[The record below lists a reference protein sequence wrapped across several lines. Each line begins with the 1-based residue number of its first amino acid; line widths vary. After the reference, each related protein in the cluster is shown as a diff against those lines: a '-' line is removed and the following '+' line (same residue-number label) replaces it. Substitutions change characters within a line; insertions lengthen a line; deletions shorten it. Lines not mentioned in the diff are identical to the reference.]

1 MDVIKKRGVE
11 MSEIAKGFDQE
22 YKNWLREI
30 KEKIKGAQIRAALSA
45 NREVILFYWDLG
57 GLINRKIEEN
67 AWGNKVID
75 QLSKDLSSEF
85 PDVAGFSRRNLYYI
99 KKFYEYFLGF
109 SKKEGIVHQS
119 GAQLE
124 KAIVHQN
131 GAQTV
136 PPIVPHIAGQLPWS
150 HIKIILDKIKDH
162 NEARFYIN
170 QTIENGWGRDTL
182 ALQIKSNLFKRSGK
196 AVTNFKN
203 TLPEP
208 MSDLAQQTI
217 KDPYRFDFMTMTKPY
232 VERDIEN
239 QLTDNISKFLLEL
252 GKGFAFVG
260 RQYHLEVGES
270 DYYIDLLFYHIKLKC
285 YVVIELKNTKFI
297 PEYAGKLNFYLSAVD
312 SYVKGSDDNP
322 TIGILL
328 CRDKNN
334 IEAEFALRDIGKP
347 MGVSEFEILEKLPE
361 NLRSS
366 LPTVEEIETELQ
378 KQLEEK

>member
-1 MDVIKKRGVE
+1 
-11 MSEIAKGFDQE
+11 MSEIAKGFNQE

-57 GLINRKIEEN
+57 ESINRKIKEN

-109 SKKEGIVHQS
+109 SKKMEFVHQSGAQMSEIIVHQS
-119 GAQLE
+119 GAQ
-124 KAIVHQN
+124 
-131 GAQTV
+131 TV
-136 PPIVPHIAGQLPWS
+136 PPIIPLIAGQLPWS

-162 NEARFYIN
+162 NEALFYIN
-170 QTIENGWGRDTL
+170 QTIENGWGRDVL

-217 KDPYRFDFMTMTKPY
+217 KDPYRFDFMTMTRPY
-232 VERDIEN
+232 IERDIEN

-260 RQYHLEVGES
+260 RQYHLEVGGS